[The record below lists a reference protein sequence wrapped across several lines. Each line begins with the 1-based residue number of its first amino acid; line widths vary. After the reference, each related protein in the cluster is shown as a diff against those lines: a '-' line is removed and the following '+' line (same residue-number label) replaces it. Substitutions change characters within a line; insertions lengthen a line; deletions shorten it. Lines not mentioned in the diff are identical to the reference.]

1 MTTQPSTQLYFVVGL
16 LAALVLMPV
25 LALAATNGT
34 ERRWRLILQQYSLT
48 TVVHCHDT
56 TEVP

>member
-34 ERRWRLILQQYSLT
+34 ERRWR
-48 TVVHCHDT
+48 
-56 TEVP
+56 

>member
-1 MTTQPSTQLYFVVGL
+1 MTTQPSTQLHFVVGL

-34 ERRWRLILQQYSLT
+34 ERRWR
-48 TVVHCHDT
+48 
-56 TEVP
+56 